1 MTDLQLRQVRAGT
14 RVRSRETARLGTVM
28 QRWTDGARVTHIN
41 VQMDDGTAV
50 ELDTTGTD
58 LASLDFIAGGFLHE
72 CSNCGAQSRFLVYTS
87 LDVDTAQV
95 SYICGLCDHSEM
107 CRIVSIGNSVA

>member
-41 VQMDDGTAV
+41 VQMDDGTPV
-50 ELDTTGTD
+50 E
-58 LASLDFIAGGFLHE
+58 
-72 CSNCGAQSRFLVYTS
+72 SRFLVYTS

-107 CRIVSIGNSVA
+107 CRIVSIGKSVA